1 MARPRSRSRTRA
13 RKRRKKDEEVPS
25 HGELRDSQ
33 RPHFRWKTG
42 QVLGGRYRVK
52 GHLGDGTFGRVL
64 AAKDR
69 ETGVRVAVKVIKAAE
84 HLRELAEE
92 EAQVLREIEALAPA
106 KLLGRSALR
115 VRLLDSFLE
124 QENHFCMV
132 FEELGVSLRDF
143 LKRNG
148 RGVFLADAQEMA
160 RQLLQGLAE
169 LHHIGFIHTD
179 LKCRNVMLRH
189 GGHYVAPHP
198 RETGESMRPHDCSIC
213 LIDFGGCVHRD
224 GACGTAGTRQFRSP
238 ELVLGLPWDEKV
250 DVWAAGC
257 IIYMLYFGR
266 RAFSVHE
273 NMEHLAMMER
283 LTESRL
289 PLWMVQKALAPE
301 DEEEEAALDLE
312 ALQQRLGSPP
322 ATLRLPEAAATRA
335 EAVRPLSQQVLL
347 RHGSFL
353 QLLQGSRW
361 TPLAAWR
368 PQRR

>member
-13 RKRRKKDEEVPS
+13 RKRRKKDEVPS

-224 GACGTAGTRQFRSP
+224 GACGTAGTRQFRSWEAQSP
-238 ELVLGLPWDEKV
+238 K
-250 DVWAAGC
+250 
-257 IIYMLYFGR
+257 
-266 RAFSVHE
+266 
-273 NMEHLAMMER
+273 LAVAQPNVCR
-283 LTESRL
+283 N
-289 PLWMVQKALAPE
+289 K
-301 DEEEEAALDLE
+301 
-312 ALQQRLGSPP
+312 
-322 ATLRLPEAAATRA
+322 
-335 EAVRPLSQQVLL
+335 
-347 RHGSFL
+347 
-353 QLLQGSRW
+353 
-361 TPLAAWR
+361 
-368 PQRR
+368 